1 MDIHKEELLLNKQ
14 RIQKAQDRMKQQ
26 GIDAYL
32 ILTHDDY
39 IYFFGEDRYQPRAV
53 IPAEGPPIIVTFS
66 GEEAEV
72 RESIGASDVRIFG
85 SVGQQIKDVVQVMR
99 GMIGNKDKLKVGVQ
113 MWFGTPAFLLNM
125 FQKANPIVDVVDI
138 ASVMDELRMVKDKS
152 EIALMQ
158 HAAVIAETGM
168 EAAVNTLR
176 PGITENEVAAEVEYA
191 MRKAGGHGVATPV
204 FVNSGIRSGWLH
216 GTASDKEIEDG
227 DLVVL
232 DLVPKYKGYC
242 ANLCRTFVIGKPNP
256 EQEELFITYKNA
268 QTAAI
273 DSLRTGVKM
282 RDVDTAAKKVV
293 TEAGYGEYY
302 VAGISHSIGLS
313 FEETPA
319 PTIHPGDSGIQ
330 IREGMTVT
338 AGHPVLSVPGIG
350 GVRLED
356 TFHISS
362 GVAKPLTDF
371 PLELE
376 LEKYEIEI

>member
-1 MDIHKEELLLNKQ
+1 MLNTKRVQ
-14 RIQKAQDRMKQQ
+14 NAQGRMKQQ

-39 IYFFGEDRYQPRAV
+39 IYFFGEDRYQPRAI
-53 IPAEGPPIIVTFS
+53 IPAQGVPLVVTFA
-66 GEEAEV
+66 GEEEEV
-72 RESIGASDVRIFG
+72 RASLGVEDVRIFA

-99 GMIGNKDKLKVGVQ
+99 GMIGEKDKLTVGVQ

-125 FQKANPIVDVVDI
+125 FQKANPRVNVVDI
-138 ASVMDELRMVKDKS
+138 ASVMDELRMVKDAS
-152 EIALMQ
+152 EIALMRRAGEIAGIGMKT
-158 HAAVIAETGM
+158 AAK
-168 EAAVNTLR
+168 TLR

-216 GTASDKEIEDG
+216 GTASDKVIENG

-232 DLVPKYKGYC
+232 DLVPRYKGYC
-242 ANLCRTFVIGKPNP
+242 ANLCRTFVIGTPSAKQV
-256 EQEELFITYKNA
+256 EMFTTYKSA
-268 QTAAI
+268 QAAARKALKPGAKI
-273 DSLRTGVKM
+273 RE
-282 RDVDTAAKKVV
+282 VDAVAKKVF
-293 TEAGYGEYY
+293 TENGYGEFY

-338 AGHPVLSVPGIG
+338 VGHPVLSVPGTG

-356 TFHISS
+356 TFHIRE
-362 GVAKPLTDF
+362 GIANPLTVF
-371 PLELE
+371 PSELA
-376 LEKYEIEI
+376 LLN

>member
-1 MDIHKEELLLNKQ
+1 MVNKQ
-14 RIQKAQDRMKQQ
+14 RVQKAQDRMKQQ

-39 IYFFGEDRYQPRAV
+39 IYFFGEDRYQPRAI
-53 IPAEGPPIIVTFS
+53 IPAQGPPLIVTFA

-72 RESIGASDVRIFG
+72 RESLGVEDVRIFA

-99 GMIGNKDKLKVGVQ
+99 GMIGDKKKLKVGVQ

-125 FQKANPIVDVVDI
+125 FQRANPIVDVVDI
-138 ASVMDELRMVKDKS
+138 APVMDELRMVKDAS

-158 HAAVIAETGM
+158 RAAEIAGIGM
-168 EAAVNTLR
+168 ETAVKTLR
-176 PGITENEVAAEVEYA
+176 AGITENEVAAEVEYA

-216 GTASDKEIEDG
+216 GTASDKVIAEG

-232 DLVPKYKGYC
+232 DLVPRYKGYC
-242 ANLCRTFVIGKPNP
+242 ANLCRTFVIGEPSAKQADMF
-256 EQEELFITYKNA
+256 ETYKNA
-268 QTAAI
+268 QAAGI
-273 DSLRTGVKM
+273 AALKPGAKM
-282 RDVDTAAKKVV
+282 RDIDAAAKAVF
-293 TEAGYGEYY
+293 TENGYGEFY

-330 IREGMTVT
+330 LCEAMTVT
-338 AGHPVLSVPGIG
+338 VGHPVLSVPGTG

-356 TFHISS
+356 TFHIAS
-362 GVAKPLTDF
+362 GIAKPLTSF
-371 PLELE
+371 RSVLELS
-376 LEKYEIEI
+376 

>member
-1 MDIHKEELLLNKQ
+1 MLNKK

-125 FQKANPIVDVVDI
+125 FKKANPSVDVVDI

-158 HAAVIAETGM
+158 RAAEIAEIGM

-232 DLVPKYKGYC
+232 DLVPKHKGYC

-268 QTAAI
+268 QSAAI
-273 DSLRTGVKM
+273 DSLRPGAKI
-282 RDVDTAAKKVV
+282 REVDAAAKKVV

-330 IREGMTVT
+330 IREGMTIT

-371 PLELE
+371 PSELE
-376 LEKYEIEI
+376 LENMR

>member
-1 MDIHKEELLLNKQ
+1 MLNKQ

-53 IPAEGPPIIVTFS
+53 IPAEGAPIIVTFS

-256 EQEELFITYKNA
+256 EQEKLFITYKNA

-282 RDVDTAAKKVV
+282 RDVDAAAKKVV

>member
-1 MDIHKEELLLNKQ
+1 MLNKQ
-14 RIQKAQDRMKQQ
+14 RIQNAQDRMKQQ

-39 IYFFGEDRYQPRAV
+39 IYFFGEDRYQPRAI
-53 IPAEGPPIIVTFS
+53 IPAAGDPIIVTFS

-72 RESIGASDVRIFG
+72 RESIGTSDVRIFA
-85 SVGQQIKDVVQVMR
+85 SVGQQIKDVVQIMR

-138 ASVMDELRMVKDKS
+138 ASVMDDLRMVKDTS

-158 HAAVIAETGM
+158 RAAEIAEIGM
-168 EAAVNTLR
+168 DAAVNTLN

-256 EQEELFITYKNA
+256 KQEELFTTYKNA

-273 DSLRTGVKM
+273 STLKIGTKI
-282 RDVDTAAKKVV
+282 RDIDAAAKNVV

-302 VAGISHSIGLS
+302 VAGMSHSIGLS

-338 AGHPVLSVPGIG
+338 VGHPVLSVPGTG

-356 TFHISS
+356 TFHIST
-362 GVAKPLTDF
+362 GVAEPLTNF
-371 PLELE
+371 PSELE
-376 LEKYEIEI
+376 LERYITEM

>member
-1 MDIHKEELLLNKQ
+1 MLNKK

-232 DLVPKYKGYC
+232 DVVPKYKGYC

-282 RDVDTAAKKVV
+282 RDVDAAAKKVV

-330 IREGMTVT
+330 IREGMTIT
-338 AGHPVLSVPGIG
+338 AGHPVLSVPRIG

-371 PLELE
+371 PSELE
-376 LEKYEIEI
+376 LEI

>member
-1 MDIHKEELLLNKQ
+1 MLNKQ

-72 RESIGASDVRIFG
+72 RASIGASDVRIFG

-113 MWFGTPAFLLNM
+113 MWFDTPAFLLNM

-138 ASVMDELRMVKDKS
+138 ASVIDELRMVKDKS

-168 EAAVNTLR
+168 EAAVNMLR